1 MKKIIIVGIGIIA
14 LSVNLIS
21 CKKGENDPFLSL
33 STRKARLVGEWTL
46 TKIEGTY
53 SDIYPADTPNNETS
67 TTTYSNGLETVT
79 TVDGSGSTSVSTDT
93 YTVTYSFTK
102 DRKYT
107 ITTTKLATVEVEE
120 GDWLFMGKNKNQ
132 NLKKKE
138 AIYLYITKWVQTDNN
153 GVSQTVSI
161 TGIDMT
167 ADVLEI
173 DQLKSKEIILIN
185 ENTNVQGSTTDSNK
199 TTYTL
204 TAK

>member
-120 GDWLFMGKNKNQ
+120 GDWLFMGKNKTDKIKN
-132 NLKKKE
+132 KE
-138 AIYLYITKWVQTDNN
+138 GIYLIKSKSSSTTN
-153 GVSQTVSI
+153 GTTTTETF
-161 TGIDMT
+161 TGTSVGTPI
-167 ADVLEI
+167 LI
-173 DQLKSKEIILIN
+173 DQLKGKEIVLIDEYSVN
-185 ENTNVQGSTTDSNK
+185 WGTDTETSSRK
-199 TTYTL
+199 MTL